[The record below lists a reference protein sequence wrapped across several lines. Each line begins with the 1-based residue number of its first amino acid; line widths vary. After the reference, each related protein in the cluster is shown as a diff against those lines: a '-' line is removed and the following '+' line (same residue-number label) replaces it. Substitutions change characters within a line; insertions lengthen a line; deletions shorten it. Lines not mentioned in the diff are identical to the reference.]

1 MKKLLCILLSAAVL
15 FSLAACSAAPPVAP
29 PPASPSQPEPAAPV
43 APPAESKPAE
53 EAPTTV
59 LMGINSAQPPAS
71 FVKEDGT
78 VGGQN
83 YAVMTLVDELLPQY
97 EFVYEAVDQDALL
110 LGLDSGKYAAAVGN
124 FWYNEKRNEK
134 YLFPKYPIGGGVEG
148 LAVNKKF
155 FDKVDSLDDFAEEGL
170 KLTPQE
176 TSGAM
181 YDVFMQYNADNPDHP
196 LKFTAGEVTAS
207 GEQMKWVKEGRYDGA
222 AMFASEFDELKPTV
236 DADDKLYFV
245 PFYAVK
251 TWVLYTKD
259 QTELVAAIDGVMAK
273 LKDDG
278 TLSKI
283 AVEWFG
289 YDIYEY
295 FD

>member
-1 MKKLLCILLSAAVL
+1 MKKILCVLLAGIMI
-15 FSLAACSAAPPVAP
+15 FSLAACSKPSAPVEPPVD
-29 PPASPSQPEPAAPV
+29 QEEKEV
-43 APPAESKPAE
+43 ATK
-53 EAPTTV
+53 V

-71 FVKEDGT
+71 FVNSDGSI
-78 VGGQN
+78 GGQN
-83 YAVMTLVDELLPQY
+83 YAVMTLVDEMLPQY
-97 EFVYEAVDQDALL
+97 EFEYEAVDQDALL

-124 FWYNEKRNEK
+124 FWYNEKREAK
-134 YLFPKYPIGGGVEG
+134 YLFPEYPIGGGVEG
-148 LAVNKKF
+148 IAVNKKYE
-155 FDKVDSLDDFAEEGL
+155 DKVKSLEDFAKEGL

-181 YDVFMQYNADNPDHP
+181 YDVFTKFNEDNPDMK
-196 LKFTAGEVTAS
+196 LKFDVGEVTAS

-222 AMFASEFDELKPTV
+222 AMFASEFDELKSTV
-236 DADDKLYFV
+236 DAEDQLYFV

-259 QTELVAAIDGVMAK
+259 QTELVKAIDGVMAE
-273 LKDDG
+273 LKADG
-278 TLSKI
+278 TLTEI

-289 YDIYEY
+289 YDIYKY